1 MADGHAAGADVTHLR
16 WVPVGLAAVA
26 EAAWIAV
33 VAGFAQELVLRNPVI
48 GLPGFAAVVA
58 GGIVAA
64 RLVAVR
70 LGDRW
75 PPLALVLAI
84 GASVVGLFVDPAA
97 RAALAPGGAG
107 PGAAIG
113 ANPGGLLVGL
123 ALLRGYSH
131 ASVPLGED
139 RLVRLLLGG
148 TVVISLLG
156 LVGGLIA
163 EPYRSRFEG
172 DAMTATLAFAGCAV
186 LALALTR
193 LTLVGAGSGA
203 DWPKNPVWVGL
214 LISIVALALLAA
226 APTVGLVKPAVEIA
240 FAILIGPLIV
250 AGLLFGWTRA
260 SIQALLVVLLLGAAA
275 VTLLPLLSGGS
286 TSTTTPGGGLPGG
299 PSTAPPPPDPGAA
312 SIGVLLLA
320 IVGAIVLLL
329 LIRAWMR
336 SPAVRADTV
345 IETRTIDHGDEEV
358 HPRRRW
364 RRPFRAVPTDAAAA
378 YRSLLADL
386 AGRPI
391 VARFTGETPRE
402 HARRL
407 RGDGWGRVP
416 LELLAADYELE
427 QFAGVPLTAVEHRRA
442 IDRWRRLR
450 SDLRPAVPPSPEQ
463 LRPARRDGGPG
474 ARRDAEDL
482 ASGLRAR
489 DELDR

>member
-1 MADGHAAGADVTHLR
+1 MADGHEAGAHVNLLR
-16 WVPVGLAAVA
+16 WVPVGLAGVA

-33 VAGFAQELVLRNPVI
+33 VAGFAQELVLRDPVI
-48 GLPGFAAVVA
+48 GLPWFVAAVA

-64 RLVAVR
+64 RVLGVR

-75 PPLALVLAI
+75 PPVALVLAI
-84 GASVVGLFVDPAA
+84 VASVVGLFVDPAA
-97 RAALAPGGAG
+97 RAALGPGGAG
-107 PGAAIG
+107 PIAAIG
-113 ANPGGLLVGL
+113 ANPGGLLLGL

-139 RLVRLLLGG
+139 RLVRLLFGG
-148 TVVISLLG
+148 TVAISLLG
-156 LVGGLIA
+156 LVGGLIT
-163 EPYRSRFEG
+163 EPYRSRFES

-193 LTLVGAGSGA
+193 LTVIGAGSGA
-203 DWPKNPVWVGL
+203 DWPRNPVWVGL
-214 LISIVALALLAA
+214 LISIVALALLVA
-226 APTVGLVKPAVEIA
+226 APAVGLVRPAVEIA
-240 FAILIGPLIV
+240 FAILIGPLVV
-250 AGLLFGWTRA
+250 AGLLFGWTRG

-275 VTLLPLLSGGS
+275 VTLLPLLGGGGS
-286 TSTTTPGGGLPGG
+286 GTPAPGGGLPGG
-299 PSTAPPPPDPGAA
+299 PSTPPPPPDPGAA
-312 SIGVLLLA
+312 SIGVILLA

-336 SPAVRADTV
+336 TATVQADTV
-345 IETRTIDHGDEEV
+345 LETRTIDHGDGEV
-358 HPRRRW
+358 HPQRRW
-364 RRPFRAVPTDAAAA
+364 RRPFRAAPTDAAAA

-391 VARFTGETPRE
+391 VARATGETPRE

-407 RGDGWGRVP
+407 RGDGWGRVR

-450 SDLRPAVPPSPEQ
+450 VELRPVVPPSPDQ
-463 LRPARRDGGPG
+463 LRPARRDRGPG
-474 ARRDAEDL
+474 AGRQAEDL
-482 ASGLRAR
+482 ASRLRAR
-489 DELDR
+489 EELDR